1 MADKLRSIVFNFFL
15 IFGSL
20 FMSVILV
27 WAFIFPPRR
36 CAEIVGTI
44 YGGFVTLIEKTF
56 MNLHLEIRG
65 MENLPQDQL
74 YIIAAKHQS
83 AFETLKIPFMGLFK
97 FPAIILKKELTMLP
111 FWGMYPVKMGSIAID
126 RSAGTKALRSI
137 VNGCEKA
144 LQDGR
149 NIIIFPQGT
158 RIPPGDKGDYK
169 SGLAKIYKDLE
180 VPIIPMA
187 LNSGVYWGKN
197 KFFKRSGT
205 IVFEFLPMIEPGMK
219 PMEMM
224 KALEAAIEPASD
236 RLVAEAKAILA
247 ERDQKNQSNQ

>member
-1 MADKLRSIVFNFFL
+1 MTDKLRSIVFNFFL

-20 FMSVILV
+20 FMSIILV
-27 WAFIFPPRR
+27 WAFVYPPRR

-44 YGGFVTLIEKTF
+44 YGGFVTLMEKTF
-56 MNLHLEIRG
+56 MDLHLEMRG
-65 MENLPQDQL
+65 VENLPKDQL
-74 YIIAAKHQS
+74 YILAAKHQS
-83 AFETLKIPFMGLFK
+83 AFETLKIPFMGFFK

-158 RIPPGDKGDYK
+158 RIAPGGTGEYK
-169 SGLAKIYKDLE
+169 NGLAKIYKDLE
-180 VPIIPMA
+180 VPIVPMA

-205 IVFEFLPMIEPGMK
+205 IVFEFLPPIQPGMK
-219 PMEMM
+219 ALDMM
-224 KALEAAIEPASD
+224 KQLEAVIEPATD
-236 RLVAEAKAILA
+236 RLVAEAQAALA
-247 ERDQKNQSNQ
+247 ARDAK